1 MILRTCTFLLALAF
15 AAGAGAQSWPA
26 KPVRLVLPFP
36 AGGATD
42 TATRLL
48 AEHLTKELGQQFL
61 ADNRPGA
68 NGAIAAEHVARAAPD
83 GATFFAATNSPMAL
97 NPFLMKK
104 LAYDPVKDFLPVAR
118 MALVPYL
125 VVLAPEVGAASM
137 KDLVALAKAQPGRL
151 SYAAGAATGIVAGE
165 ALKRAAGIDLLQIP
179 YKGNPQAMADVM
191 GGRVSLTFTDVV
203 SGLSHIKAGKL
214 RAIAVT
220 TRARTPLMPDLPTV
234 EESGIRPY
242 DLAGWGAVFAPA
254 GTPPEVVA
262 KLSASIRAALARPD
276 MRERF
281 LALGLEPAPATP
293 EETGAFLRA
302 ELAKWERLVRDAG
315 IQPE

>member
-1 MILRTCTFLLALAF
+1 MMTHFLAFTLALAF
-15 AAGAGAQSWPA
+15 AANAAAQTWPA

-48 AEHLTKELGQQFL
+48 AEQLSKEYGQQFL

-83 GATFFAATNSPMAL
+83 GSVFFAATNSPMAL

-104 LAYDPVKDFLPVAR
+104 LSYDPVKDFVPVAR

-125 VVLAPEVGAASM
+125 VVVNPDVKASTM
-137 KDLVALAKAQPGRL
+137 
-151 SYAAGAATGIVAGE
+151 
-165 ALKRAAGIDLLQIP
+165 KRAAGIDLLQSP
-179 YKGNPQAMADVM
+179 YKGNPPAMADVM

-203 SGLSHIKAGKL
+203 SGLAHLKSGKL

-234 EESGIRPY
+234 EEAGFAPY
-242 DLAGWGAVFAPA
+242 DLAGWGAVFAPV
-254 GTPPEVVA
+254 GTPPEAVG
-262 KLSASIRAALARPD
+262 KLSASIRAALERPD

-281 LALGLEPAPATP
+281 LALGLEPAPGTP
-293 EETGAFLRA
+293 EQTGAFLRA
-302 ELAKWERLVRDAG
+302 ELAKWERLVKEAG

>member
-1 MILRTCTFLLALAF
+1 MTRFAALLLATAIS
-15 AAGAGAQSWPA
+15 ASAWAQWPA

-42 TATRLL
+42 TATRVL
-48 AEHLTKELGQQFL
+48 AEQLSKEYGQQFL

-68 NGAIAAEHVARAAPD
+68 NGAIAAEHVARSAPD

-104 LAYDPVKDFLPVAR
+104 LGYDPLKDFVPVAR

-125 VVLAPEVGAASM
+125 VVLAPEVKAANM
-137 KDLVALAKAQPGRL
+137 QELVALARAQPGKL

-165 ALKRAAGIDLLQIP
+165 ALKRAAGIDLLQVP

-203 SGLSHIKAGKL
+203 SGLANIKAGKL

-220 TRARTPLMPDLPTV
+220 TRARTPLMPELPAV
-234 EESGIRPY
+234 EEAGFRPY

-254 GTPPEVVA
+254 GTPSEIVA
-262 KLSASIRAALARPD
+262 KLSASIRAALARPE

-302 ELAKWERLVRDAG
+302 ELAKWEKLVKDAG

>member
-1 MILRTCTFLLALAF
+1 MKQLFLGLLAACVSLPALA
-15 AAGAGAQSWPA
+15 QWPS

-48 AEHLTKELGQQFL
+48 AEQLSKEYGQQFI

-68 NGAIAAEHVARAAPD
+68 NGAIAAEHVARSAPD
-83 GATFFAATNSPMAL
+83 GATFFAATNSPLAL

-104 LAYDPVKDFLPVAR
+104 LAYDPVKDFVPVGR

-125 VVLAPEVGAASM
+125 VVLHPELKANSM
-137 KDLVALAKAQPGRL
+137 KELVALAKAQPGKL

-165 ALKRAAGIDLLQIP
+165 ALKRVAGIDLLQVP
-179 YKGNPQAMADVM
+179 YKGNPPAMTDVM
-191 GGRVSLTFTDVV
+191 AGRVSLTFTDVV
-203 SGLSHIKAGKL
+203 SGLSHIKSGKL

-220 TRARTPLMPDLPTV
+220 TRARTPLMPELPTV
-234 EESGIRPY
+234 EESGYAPY

-254 GTPPEVVA
+254 GTPPEIVA
-262 KLSASIRAALARPD
+262 RLSASIRAALARPE

-281 LALGLEPAPATP
+281 LALGLEPAPGSP
-293 EETGAFLRA
+293 EELGAFLRA
-302 ELAKWERLVRDAG
+302 ELVKWEKLVKDAG
-315 IQPE
+315 IPPE

>member
-1 MILRTCTFLLALAF
+1 MRRLLAALLAV
-15 AAGAGAQSWPA
+15 AAIPAAAQSWPS

-48 AEHLTKELGQQFL
+48 AEQLSREYGQQFI

-68 NGAIAAEHVARAAPD
+68 NGAIAAEHVARSAPD
-83 GATFFAATNSPMAL
+83 GATFFAATNSPLAL
-97 NPFLMKK
+97 NPFLMKR
-104 LAYDPVKDFLPVAR
+104 LSYDPVKDFAPVAR

-125 VVLAPEVGAASM
+125 VVLNPEVKAANM
-137 KDLVALAKAQPGRL
+137 KELVALAKSQPGKL

-165 ALKRAAGIDLLQIP
+165 ALKRVAGIDLLQVP
-179 YKGNPQAMADVM
+179 YKGNPPAMTDVM

-203 SGLSHIKAGKL
+203 SGLSHIKSGKL

-220 TRARTPLMPDLPTV
+220 TRARTPLMPELPTV
-234 EESGIRPY
+234 EESGYAPY

-254 GTPPEVVA
+254 GTPPEIVA
-262 KLSASIRAALARPD
+262 RLSASIRAALARPE

-281 LALGLEPAPATP
+281 LALGLDPAPGSP
-293 EETGAFLRA
+293 EELGAFLRA
-302 ELAKWERLVRDAG
+302 ELAKWEKLVKDAG

>member
-1 MILRTCTFLLALAF
+1 MPRVLAALLSLAF
-15 AAGAGAQSWPA
+15 STLVAAQAWPS

-48 AEHLTKELGQQFL
+48 AEQLSKEFGQQFV

-68 NGAIAAEHVARAAPD
+68 NGAIAAEHVARSAPD
-83 GATFFAATNSPMAL
+83 GSVFFAATNSPMAL

-125 VVLAPEVGAASM
+125 VVVAPDVKAPGMAE
-137 KDLVALAKAQPGRL
+137 LVALAKAQPGKL

-165 ALKRAAGIDLLQIP
+165 ALKRAAGVDLLQVP

-203 SGLSHIKAGKL
+203 SALSQIKAGKL

-220 TRARTPLMPDLPTV
+220 TRSRTPLMPELPTV
-234 EESGIRPY
+234 EEAGIRPY
-242 DLAGWGAVFAPA
+242 DLAGWGAVFAPV
-254 GTPPEVVA
+254 GTPPEAVA
-262 KLSASIRAALARPD
+262 KLASAIRAAVARPEI
-276 MRERF
+276 RERF
-281 LALGLEPAPATP
+281 LALGLEPAPAGP

-302 ELAKWERLVRDAG
+302 ELAKWEKLVKDAG

>member
-1 MILRTCTFLLALAF
+1 MTRLFATLLLLTLSAAAF
-15 AAGAGAQSWPA
+15 AQSWPS

-48 AEHLTKELGQQFL
+48 AEQLSKEFGQQFI

-68 NGAIAAEHVARAAPD
+68 NGAIAAEHVARATPD
-83 GATFFAATNSPMAL
+83 GSVFFAATNSPMAL

-104 LAYDPVKDFLPVAR
+104 LGYDPVRDFLPVAR

-125 VVLAPEVGAASM
+125 VVVNPEIRASSM
-137 KDLVALAKAQPGRL
+137 KELVALAKAQPGKL

-165 ALKRAAGIDLLQIP
+165 ALKRAAGIDLLQVP
-179 YKGNPQAMADVM
+179 YKGNPPAMTDVM
-191 GGRVSLTFTDVV
+191 AGRVSLTFTDVV

-220 TRARTPLMPDLPTV
+220 TKARTPLMPDLPTV
-234 EESGIRPY
+234 EEAGFAPY
-242 DLAGWGAVFAPA
+242 DLAGWGAVFAPV

-262 KLSASIRAALARPD
+262 RLSASIRAALARPEL
-276 MRERF
+276 RERF
-281 LALGLEPAPATP
+281 LALGLEPAPGSP
-293 EETGAFLRA
+293 EETGAFLRV
-302 ELAKWERLVRDAG
+302 ELAKWERLVKEAG

>member
-1 MILRTCTFLLALAF
+1 MKQLLAALLV
-15 AAGAGAQSWPA
+15 AAAIPAGAQTWPS

-48 AEHLTKELGQQFL
+48 AEQLSKEYGQQFI

-68 NGAIAAEHVARAAPD
+68 NGAIAAEHVARSAPD
-83 GATFFAATNSPMAL
+83 GATFFAATNSPLAL

-104 LAYDPVKDFLPVAR
+104 LSYDPVKDFAPVAR

-125 VVLAPEVGAASM
+125 VVLNPEVKAANM
-137 KDLVALAKAQPGRL
+137 KELVALAKSQPGKL

-165 ALKRAAGIDLLQIP
+165 ALKRVAGIDLLQVP
-179 YKGNPQAMADVM
+179 YKGNPPAMTDVM

-203 SGLSHIKAGKL
+203 SGLSHIKSGKL

-220 TRARTPLMPDLPTV
+220 TRARTPLMPELPTV
-234 EESGIRPY
+234 EESGYAPY

-254 GTPPEVVA
+254 GTLPEVVA
-262 KLSASIRAALARPD
+262 RLSASIRAALARPE

-281 LALGLEPAPATP
+281 LALGLDPAPGTP
-293 EETGAFLRA
+293 EELGAFLRA
-302 ELAKWERLVRDAG
+302 ELSKWEKLVKDAG

>member
-1 MILRTCTFLLALAF
+1 MRRALAAVLALAF
-15 AAGAGAQSWPA
+15 STFAAAQAWPS

-48 AEHLTKELGQQFL
+48 AEQLSKEFGQPFV

-68 NGAIAAEHVARAAPD
+68 NGAIAAEHVARAVPD
-83 GATFFAATNSPMAL
+83 GSVFFAATNSPMAL

-125 VVLAPEVGAASM
+125 VVVAPEVKSAGMAE
-137 KDLVALAKAQPGRL
+137 LVALAKAQPGKL

-165 ALKRAAGIDLLQIP
+165 ALKRAAGIDLLQVP

-191 GGRVSLTFTDVV
+191 AGRVSLTFTDVV
-203 SGLSHIKAGKL
+203 SALSQIKAGKL

-220 TRARTPLMPDLPTV
+220 TRARTPLMPELPTV
-234 EESGIRPY
+234 EEAGIRPY
-242 DLAGWGAVFAPA
+242 DLAGWGAVFAPV
-254 GTPPEVVA
+254 GTPPEAVA
-262 KLSASIRAALARPD
+262 KLSAAIRATVARPD
-276 MRERF
+276 IRERF
-281 LALGLEPAPATP
+281 LALGLEPAPAGP

-302 ELAKWERLVRDAG
+302 ELVKWEKLVKDSG
-315 IQPE
+315 IPPE